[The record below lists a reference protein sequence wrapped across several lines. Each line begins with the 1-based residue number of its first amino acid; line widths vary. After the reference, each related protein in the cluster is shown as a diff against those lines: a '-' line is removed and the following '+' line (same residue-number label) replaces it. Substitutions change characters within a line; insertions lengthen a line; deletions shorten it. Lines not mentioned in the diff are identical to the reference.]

1 MYEKEEDKSKYKI
14 EYLGAKFAKDL
25 KPYKIKL
32 YTLIGRYGVGKA
44 SNIHKLMSKDVKKEY
59 EPTMSMDIKN
69 LQFKVND
76 EIIQIQMWNSCGSD
90 KFLQST
96 PNSFKNAFITI

>member
-14 EYLGAKFAKDL
+14 EYLGAKFSTDL
-25 KPYKIKL
+25 K
-32 YTLIGRYGVGKA
+32 IGRYGVGKA

-76 EIIQIQMWNSCGSD
+76 KIIQIQMWDSCGSD
-90 KFLQST
+90 KFPQST
-96 PNSFKNAFITI
+96 PNLFKNAFIAI

>member
-1 MYEKEEDKSKYKI
+1 
-14 EYLGAKFAKDL
+14 
-25 KPYKIKL
+25 
-32 YTLIGRYGVGKA
+32 
-44 SNIHKLMSKDVKKEY
+44 MSKDVKKEY

-69 LQFKVND
+69 LQFKIND

-96 PNSFKNAFITI
+96 PNLFKNAFIAI

>member
-14 EYLGAKFAKDL
+14 EYLGAKFSTDL

-32 YTLIGRYGVGKA
+32 IGSYEVGKA

-59 EPTMSMDIKN
+59 DPT
-69 LQFKVND
+69 
-76 EIIQIQMWNSCGSD
+76 IIYIYQ
-90 KFLQST
+90 KF
-96 PNSFKNAFITI
+96 TI

>member
-1 MYEKEEDKSKYKI
+1 MYEKKVNKSKYKI
-14 EYLGAKFAKDL
+14 EYLGAKFSKDL
-25 KPYKIKL
+25 KPYKII
-32 YTLIGRYGVGKA
+32 LIGSYEVGKA

-76 EIIQIQMWNSCGSD
+76 KIIQIQMWNSCGSD

-96 PNSFKNAFITI
+96 PNLFKNAFIEI